1 MCFKSTDQHSS
12 SARCFNRKEKK
23 PLKSSSW
30 EFWRQTLQTQVQ
42 QRSRMSTESDVRGS
56 VTFKEKDFSFFFFSC
71 TEIKI
76 LKYKSGQIDKTELQH
91 LM

>member
-1 MCFKSTDQHSS
+1 
-12 SARCFNRKEKK
+12 
-23 PLKSSSW
+23 
-30 EFWRQTLQTQVQ
+30 
-42 QRSRMSTESDVRGS
+42 MSTESDVRGS
-56 VTFKEKDFSFFFFSC
+56 VTFKEKDFSFFFSC